1 MTRRT
6 PVLVLVAF
14 ALGLAVGYGLRIS
27 PAGDPGAGSL
37 TTPQAT
43 PRATSPTQDGLP
55 VVALGDLPPEAL
67 EAVERIESGGPF
79 PYDQDGAIFENRER
93 LLPGRPRGYYR
104 EFTVETPGSP
114 DRGPRRIVV
123 GQDGAMYWTAD
134 HYDSFA
140 WIAR

>member
-14 ALGLAVGYGLRIS
+14 AVGLAVGLALGVGS
-27 PAGDPGAGSL
+27 SGHPDPGP
-37 TTPQAT
+37 TTAPQAM
-43 PRATSPTQDGLP
+43 PRATSPAPAGLP
-55 VVALGDLPPEAL
+55 VVALADLPSEAGETVAL
-67 EAVERIESGGPF
+67 IDAGGPF
-79 PYDQDGAIFENRER
+79 PFDQDGAVFENRER
-93 LLPGRPRGYYR
+93 RLPDRPRGHYR
-104 EFTVETPGSP
+104 EFTVETRGSP